1 MFVML
6 CRNRVADFAKWK
18 AIFHSHAQAHREA
31 GLRLM
36 NLWRGVEEHNNVF
49 FLFEVASLEKAR
61 AFISNPAAAEAGKTS
76 GVLDGEYHFLES
88 SAGY

>member
-1 MFVML
+1 ML

-18 AIFHSHAQAHREA
+18 AVFASHARAHREA

-36 NLWRGVEEHNNVF
+36 NLWRGVEEPNNVF
-49 FLFEVASLEKAR
+49 FLFEVTSLDKAR
-61 AFISNPAAAEAGKTS
+61 AFISNPAAAAAAKTS